1 MILGIGKVLCFHAKT
16 GAMAGDLSALVASG
30 AIQEVSAVK
39 LDPRFCRKKVP
50 GLPLLHLDSRWTIR
64 EPGHLH

>member
-1 MILGIGKVLCFHAKT
+1 MIQGIGKVLCFHAKT

-39 LDPRFCRKKVP
+39 LDPRFCRKHFEEAFAR
-50 GLPLLHLDSRWTIR
+50 GL
-64 EPGHLH
+64 EN